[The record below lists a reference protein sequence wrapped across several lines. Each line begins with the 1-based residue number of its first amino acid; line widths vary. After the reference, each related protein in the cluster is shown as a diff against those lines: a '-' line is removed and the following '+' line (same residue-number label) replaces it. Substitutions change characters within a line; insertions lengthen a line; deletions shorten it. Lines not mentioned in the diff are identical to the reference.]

1 MLSWSL
7 RCGFIVIFLVYPQN
21 PMPDPVKINLL
32 LVLQTEDGK
41 ERALAEHSISIC
53 NTQLFISRIDIP
65 RTTVARI
72 SNLSKSAMKDV
83 RALCVPYGQIKQVYI
98 RGNGVV
104 DVLFDV
110 SEWPNMLTILNR

>member
-1 MLSWSL
+1 M
-7 RCGFIVIFLVYPQN
+7 
-21 PMPDPVKINLL
+21 
-32 LVLQTEDGK
+32 
-41 ERALAEHSISIC
+41 
-53 NTQLFISRIDIP
+53 
-65 RTTVARI
+65 ARI